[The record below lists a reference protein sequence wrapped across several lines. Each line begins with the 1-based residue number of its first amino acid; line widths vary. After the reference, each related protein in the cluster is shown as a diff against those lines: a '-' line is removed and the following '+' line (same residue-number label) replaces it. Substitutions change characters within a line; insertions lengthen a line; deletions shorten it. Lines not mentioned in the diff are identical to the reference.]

1 MLKGKTYKR
10 VGPDYRFDEQ
20 VSFHDIKETFG
31 LNHIRIGSWVEEE
44 EKHKA
49 ANLIFDSLADL
60 AFILKLPPIAIG
72 LRQTL
77 NLAFGSGGQQGVQ
90 AHYMPAGRELALA
103 KNAGA
108 GALAHEFWHAYDH
121 YIASKAFKI
130 PSNNRGARG
139 ASFASSCWLA
149 DVTSIK
155 HPLNQRLE
163 RVFATTFLSHD
174 GLDSHEYIDRAVAL
188 DNQYGRL
195 YLSTP
200 TELMA
205 RAFEAC
211 IESYPEIS
219 NPYLV
224 YETLKSQLATAGGY
238 PDLEHRQ
245 QIFNALIAYFEPL
258 GIALT
263 KK

>member
-1 MLKGKTYKR
+1 MLKSRVYKR
-10 VGPDYRFDEQ
+10 VGPDYRFGEQ

-31 LNHIRIGSWVEEE
+31 LNHIRLGSWVEED

-60 AFILKLPPIAIG
+60 AFILKLPPQAIG

-108 GALAHEFWHAYDH
+108 GALAHEFWHAFDH
-121 YIASKAFKI
+121 YIAAKAFKAKGNGR
-130 PSNNRGARG
+130 SGVT
-139 ASFASSCWLA
+139 FATRCWLA
-149 DVTSIK
+149 DVTGIK

-163 RVFATTFLSHD
+163 QVFATTFLTPD
-174 GLDSHEYIDRAVAL
+174 GTDSHAYVDRAVAL
-188 DNQYGRL
+188 DSQYGRQ
-195 YLSTP
+195 YFSKP

-211 IESYPEIS
+211 IESHPEIS

-224 YETLKSQLATAGGY
+224 AETLNSSLADSGGY
-238 PDLEHRQ
+238 PDLAHRQ
-245 QIFNALIAYFEPL
+245 QIFSALIAYFEPL
-258 GIALT
+258 GEALGREG
-263 KK
+263 